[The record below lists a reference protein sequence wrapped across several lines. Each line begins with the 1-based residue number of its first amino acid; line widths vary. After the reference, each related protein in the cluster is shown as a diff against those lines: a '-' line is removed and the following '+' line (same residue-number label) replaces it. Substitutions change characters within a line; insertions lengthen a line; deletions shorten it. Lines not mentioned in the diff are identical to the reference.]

1 MMVRRTG
8 VAVALS
14 LVVAMAHA
22 ESRFADDVAALRKI
36 QYDTLPPHDPA
47 PALKARFASVREK
60 HSAAGEAQLADEDIR
75 DYFDAAWMVAF
86 WAHDRSSVEAMRGAF
101 DALAQR
107 GIASDRQRQDMLDA
121 YVEARLVSEAMTFAR
136 EPANARLNPLP
147 VFAPDDGAAGPPTL
161 WRLTADG
168 TIVERVAFAIGD
180 APRVLVVSSPWCG
193 FSGDATAA
201 IAGDA
206 ALSSL
211 VRRHSTWI
219 MPQGPIPNFATIAK
233 WNRDYPGWPMQ
244 IMYDEADW
252 PMIPS
257 PQTPVFYFIDHGKV
271 IETVTGWPG
280 DAQKD
285 KLRAAFARAGMQ

>member
-8 VAVALS
+8 VAFALS
-14 LVVAMAHA
+14 LVVAAAHA

-168 TIVERVAFAIGD
+168 TIVERVAFTIGD

-201 IAGDA
+201 PGTPHYP
-206 ALSSL
+206 LSCGGT
-211 VRRHSTWI
+211 R
-219 MPQGPIPNFATIAK
+219 
-233 WNRDYPGWPMQ
+233 PGSCRKGRFRISRP
-244 IMYDEADW
+244 
-252 PMIPS
+252 
-257 PQTPVFYFIDHGKV
+257 
-271 IETVTGWPG
+271 
-280 DAQKD
+280 
-285 KLRAAFARAGMQ
+285 LRNGTAITRAGRCRSCTTKPTGR